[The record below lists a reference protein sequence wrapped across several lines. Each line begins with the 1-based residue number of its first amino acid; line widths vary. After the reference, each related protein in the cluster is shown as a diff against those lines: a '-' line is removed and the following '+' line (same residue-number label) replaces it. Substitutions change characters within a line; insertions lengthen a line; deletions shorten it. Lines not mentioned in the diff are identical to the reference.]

1 MKSRIIPRLR
11 RDLMAE
17 KYRDSAEARAAR
29 VSRELARRSV
39 EELRSMGL
47 RRASRPVPEPPYEPF
62 AIALTPEAAAK
73 IAILPEGVSVSAMV
87 QEMLRS

>member
-17 KYRDSAEARAAR
+17 KYHDDADARSAQ
-29 VSRELARRSV
+29 VSRELVRLSL
-39 EELRSMGL
+39 EELRGIGL
-47 RRASRPVPEPPYEPF
+47 RRAIRAIPEPPYEPF

-73 IAILPEGVSVSAMV
+73 LAKLPDGVSVSAMV
-87 QEMLRS
+87 QEMLR

>member
-11 RDLMAE
+11 RDLVAAQ
-17 KYRDSAEARAAR
+17 YRDDATVRSAR
-29 VSRELARRSV
+29 VSQELVRLPM
-39 EELRSMGL
+39 ETLRSMGL

-62 AIALTPEAAAK
+62 AIALTPEAATRLAS
-73 IAILPEGVSVSAMV
+73 LPDGVSVSAMV

>member
-1 MKSRIIPRLR
+1 MKSRIIPRLQR
-11 RDLMAE
+11 GLIAG
-17 KYRDSAEARAAR
+17 KYREDAAARSAR
-29 VSRELARRSV
+29 VSQELVRLPM
-39 EELRSMGL
+39 ETLRSMGL

-73 IAILPEGVSVSAMV
+73 LAALPESVSVSAMV